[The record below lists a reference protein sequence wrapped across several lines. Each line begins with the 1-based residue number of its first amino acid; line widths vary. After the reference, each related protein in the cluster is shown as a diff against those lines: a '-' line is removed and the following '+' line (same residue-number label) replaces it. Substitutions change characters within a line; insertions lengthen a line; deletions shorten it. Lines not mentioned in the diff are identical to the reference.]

1 MKRILAVLMV
11 LVMLLTLA
19 GCGAGSKAGELPKN
33 IELQVPA
40 KAGGGTDVMARTVA
54 TQITKDTGANVNII
68 NNTDGG
74 GVAAMETIRN
84 AKSDGS
90 KLLFF
95 HTTMLIKTATGVY
108 DKSATEDF
116 TVIGAA
122 VSSEKGG
129 YVLVVRSDSG
139 IENLE
144 DLIAEAKN
152 RPGELL
158 FGVETGGSAHIMTGM
173 FAKEAGI
180 DIKYVEAGSDTDK
193 LTALVGGSI
202 DAAFVNPNQA
212 RQYYEAGKI
221 NVLGCFSSDEEGGR
235 SSVLPD
241 VPSFIEQGYDLQFA
255 TIVFVLGPK
264 GMDEA
269 LAQKLYDH
277 FAQAA
282 GHDDVNAVLKPAGMD
297 LIFFSREEG
306 IERLKAQEQLINEMV
321 KELGLDK

>member
-1 MKRILAVLMV
+1 MKRILAVLLTSV
-11 LVMLLTLA
+11 LLFSLA
-19 GCGAGSKAGELPKN
+19 GCGAGGKAGELPKN

-54 TQITKDTGANVNII
+54 AQISKDSGANVTII

-74 GVAAMETIRN
+74 GVVAMETIRN
-84 AKSDGS
+84 AKPDGS

-95 HTTMLIKTATGVY
+95 HTTMLIKKATGVY

-129 YVLVVRSDSG
+129 YMLVVRSDSG
-139 IENLE
+139 IETLE
-144 DLIAEAKN
+144 DLIAKAKEK
-152 RPGELL
+152 PGELL

-173 FAKEAGI
+173 FAKETGI

-212 RQYYEAGKI
+212 SQYREAGKVK
-221 NVLGCFSSDEEGGR
+221 VLGCFSSDEEGGR

-255 TIVFVLGPK
+255 TIVFILGPK

-269 LAQKLYDH
+269 LVQKLYDH
-277 FAQAA
+277 FSEAA
-282 GHDDVNAVLKPAGMD
+282 KHDDVNAVLKPAGMD

-306 IERLKAQEQLINEMV
+306 IERLKAQEKVINEVV
-321 KELGLDK
+321 KDLGLDK